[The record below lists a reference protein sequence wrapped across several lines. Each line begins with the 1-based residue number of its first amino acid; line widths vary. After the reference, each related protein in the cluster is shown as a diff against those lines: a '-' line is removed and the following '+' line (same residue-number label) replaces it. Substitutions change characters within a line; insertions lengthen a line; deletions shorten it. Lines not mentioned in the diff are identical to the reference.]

1 MEYTLMGVMVWDPEG
16 DGEWRAVCG
25 VTEED
30 FVFTA
35 WALLQPPSLV
45 TTVLLCNRRPLTF
58 AQPSLVGAKAARI

>member
-35 WALLQPPSLV
+35 WALLQPPSLL
-45 TTVLLCNRRPLTF
+45 TTVLLCNR
-58 AQPSLVGAKAARI
+58 